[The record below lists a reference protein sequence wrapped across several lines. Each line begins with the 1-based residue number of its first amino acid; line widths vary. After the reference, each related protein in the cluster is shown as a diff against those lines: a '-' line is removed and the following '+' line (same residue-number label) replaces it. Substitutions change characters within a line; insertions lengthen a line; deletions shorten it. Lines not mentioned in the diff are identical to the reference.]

1 MKIQEF
7 LEHHGI
13 AGNPFAEEDA
23 QNDSVFKRTCL
34 ETTFHPS
41 WDKIYGDPAD
51 PSTSIVFGEK
61 GSGKTALK
69 LQMVRQFDKHNQHA
83 ASSAAGS
90 VTGGSHETIGG
101 AGKVFVVLYDDFNPF
116 LDRFVS
122 RVGPNRPVEK
132 VLGQWKLWDHIDAIL
147 SLAVTQLVTQLIDPT
162 AARQPLRL
170 TPPQA
175 RDIVLL
181 AACYDQSTAET
192 FPVRFGRLRRRVGYH
207 RLVAVLPLV
216 IGLLAT
222 LALAAGIGW
231 GAWQGSLSWAG
242 SRWPWLA
249 TGAAWL
255 PWVAKRVRSWWTARR
270 IVGSMR
276 TGNRTVGQLTKAIA
290 RMPEVDL
297 AGQPLPAMARSD
309 DRYELLAKLQGVLK
323 PLGYGG
329 MVVIVDRLDEPHL
342 INGSA
347 ERMRQVIWPIFDNK
361 FLKSPGLGFKLL
373 LPIELYRFIERED
386 EQFNQRARLDK
397 QNLVPSL
404 EWSGETLYDI
414 ASTRVKAASVGNPP
428 ATLADL
434 FAPEVDQ
441 RRLIDGLRSLRVP
454 RQLFKFLYRLLVA
467 HCHAHTEENPV
478 YRIPL
483 ERFDTVLA
491 VFRRD
496 QEAFDR
502 GLAPR

>member
-1 MKIQEF
+1 MKVHEF

-23 QNDSVFKRTCL
+23 QNDTVFKRTCL
-34 ETTFHPS
+34 ETTFHPA

-51 PSTSIVFGEK
+51 PSTAIVFGEK

-69 LQMVRQFDKHNQHA
+69 LQMVRQFERHA
-83 ASSAAGS
+83 AAHPEAR
-90 VTGGSHETIGG
+90 T
-101 AGKVFVVLYDDFNPF
+101 FVVLYDDFNPF

-132 VLGQWKLWDHIDAIL
+132 VLSQWKLWDHMDAIL
-147 SLAVTQLVTQLIDPT
+147 ALAVTQLVTSVNEAP
-162 AARQPLRL
+162 ARHAKF

-175 RDIVLL
+175 RDLALL
-181 AACYDQSTAET
+181 AACYDQSLAET
-192 FPVRFGRLRRRVGYH
+192 FPARWRRLRGRVGY
-207 RLVAVLPLV
+207 RAWR
-216 IGLLAT
+216 GLWPRALAMLAT
-222 LALAAGIGW
+222 AALAAALGYS
-231 GAWQGSLSWAG
+231 AWQGGFEWA
-242 SRWPWLA
+242 RQWWPWALFAAACLPLA
-249 TGAAWL
+249 VRQARGTWKAW
-255 PWVAKRVRSWWTARR
+255 R
-270 IVGSMR
+270 IVRSMR
-276 TGNRTVGQLTKAIA
+276 TGNRTLGQLGRALA

-297 AGQPLPAMARSD
+297 AGQPLPAFARSD
-309 DRYELLAKLQGVLK
+309 DRYELFGKLQGVLK
-323 PLGYGG
+323 ALGYTG

-347 ERMRQVIWPIFDNK
+347 DRMRQVIWPIFDNK

-373 LPIELYRFIERED
+373 LPEELYRFIERET
-386 EQFNQRARLDK
+386 EAFNQRARLDK

-414 ASTRVKAASVGNPP
+414 ASARVKAASVGTPP
-428 ATLADL
+428 ATLSSL
-434 FAPEVDQ
+434 FDPAVDQ

-467 HCHAHTEENPV
+467 HCHSHTDEQPV
-478 YRIPL
+478 YTISLPEF
-483 ERFDTVLA
+483 ERELA

-496 QEAFDR
+496 QDAFDR